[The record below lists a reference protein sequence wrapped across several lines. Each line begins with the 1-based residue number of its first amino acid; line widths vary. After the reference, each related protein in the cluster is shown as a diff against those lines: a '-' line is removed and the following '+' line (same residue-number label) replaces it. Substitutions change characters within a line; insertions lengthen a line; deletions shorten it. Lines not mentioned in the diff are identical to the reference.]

1 MRSCVHQPAAGGHV
15 KAARCGK
22 STPEA
27 TRRGSKRA
35 AATREGGCVHT
46 RTRPGPLFTT
56 RPRLAVRTELP
67 LCALAP
73 RLSTHQWDLTSSNFA
88 PAHVGTVASEL
99 GRAAVPQGGFQ
110 ADGQARRQP
119 AESGEA
125 TCMERLSR
133 WVHDVDTRLQQA
145 MQYIVL
151 PPAERA
157 VFHVSR
163 PSTDE
168 LTRRDAKKRQDAE
181 DGAFRRVHAHGR
193 RAAPPDAQLEAVR
206 HDWARLNCGSTPNV
220 LCAYLG

>member
-1 MRSCVHQPAAGGHV
+1 MLPTSPDVRRVVTVAQSHNCSAAGAGGVRSCVHQPAAGGHV

-46 RTRPGPLFTT
+46 RPRPGPLFTT

-99 GRAAVPQGGFQ
+99 GRAAVPQGSFQ
-110 ADGQARRQP
+110 AAG
-119 AESGEA
+119 
-125 TCMERLSR
+125 
-133 WVHDVDTRLQQA
+133 
-145 MQYIVL
+145 
-151 PPAERA
+151 RA
-157 VFHVSR
+157 
-163 PSTDE
+163 
-168 LTRRDAKKRQDAE
+168 
-181 DGAFRRVHAHGR
+181 R
-193 RAAPPDAQLEAVR
+193 RAAFAGKEAR
-206 HDWARLNCGSTPNV
+206 RSPRMCRDIEKTCIS
-220 LCAYLG
+220 LGYRRSASNG